1 MFSRLEE
8 QNQIEQQRNS
18 SLDPILTSILQIEEK
33 YEYINKLVELK
44 QLIDEFIKK
53 YSESHVGNDFDKTS
67 INLLTKISDIIEV
80 IETPLKQFA
89 PEQVKTIYQNLNLII
104 NKIFQNLEE
113 KENDNTNRLL
123 K

>member
-53 YSESHVGNDFDKTS
+53 YSESHVGNDFDKS
-67 INLLTKISDIIEV
+67 NINLLTKISDIIEV